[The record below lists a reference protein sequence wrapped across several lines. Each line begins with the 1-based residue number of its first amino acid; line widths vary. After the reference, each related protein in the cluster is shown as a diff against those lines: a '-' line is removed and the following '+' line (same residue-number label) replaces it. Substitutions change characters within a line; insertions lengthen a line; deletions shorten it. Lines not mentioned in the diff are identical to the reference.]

1 MFAPN
6 TNHQLAF
13 DDSYGG
19 LTERERKVLN
29 NSWAQI
35 FRDEIFPHIDEK
47 PFSVLY
53 SDTYSRPNTPVNVI
67 IAALIL
73 KEIFR
78 MSDDELVERLMFD
91 VQFQYAMRTT
101 SFAEQPLS
109 DKTLSRFR
117 RRCYEHERETGID
130 LIHECITAL
139 AARIAR
145 LMGIT

>member
-19 LTERERKVLN
+19 LTERERKALDG
-29 NSWAQI
+29 SWAKI

-53 SDTYSRPNTPVNVI
+53 SGAYSRPNTPVNVI
-67 IAALIL
+67 IGALLI
-73 KEIFR
+73 KELFQ
-78 MSDDELVERLMFD
+78 MSDDDIVFRLMFD
-91 VQFQYAMRTT
+91 VSFQYALHTT
-101 SFAEQPLS
+101 SYAEQPLS

-117 RRCYEHERETGID
+117 KRCYETRARQ
-130 LIHECITAL
+130 AL
-139 AARIAR
+139 
-145 LMGIT
+145 T